1 MDSQETSGV
10 GKYIWGIIV
19 IAVIIVGV
27 GLMSSKKNEPELKD
41 SGITTGMPTIDNVGQ
56 PEMEVNNDAPVI
68 TYTPTEAVEVEYT
81 EQGFAPKE
89 ISIKQGDS
97 VKFINKSSGQM
108 WVASAMHP
116 SHKIYSGTALNE
128 HCPDSKSDAFD
139 QCSAGQE
146 FLFIFNKAGSWNYH
160 NHLNASQFGKVVVSA
175 N

>member
-116 SHKIYSGTALNE
+116 THTTYPGSDIKLCGTT
-128 HCPDSKSDAFD
+128 DVIFD
-139 QCSAGQE
+139 ECEGDDPGESWS
-146 FLFIFNKAGSWNYH
+146 FPFNIVGSWGYH
-160 NHLNASQFGKVVVSA
+160 NHLSASHFGKVIVTE
-175 N
+175 